1 MNKVLNAAVFTSLG
15 LSLIASNAFAKE
27 LKFDVNDSTGRDI
40 VSFNSNAPIEV
51 IVGHTNK
58 ITGTV
63 TIDDSLD
70 LSKQPLSAEFD
81 VDLASI
87 DTGIPL
93 RNEHMR
99 DNFLET
105 KKFPKATFKLKSIA
119 SGATVLKDK
128 QRVRIEANGDFTVH
142 GKTVQKKV
150 PVDVTYFK
158 LCPSTEGKFKNCDL
172 IQINATFPVAF
183 KDHGI
188 QRPEIVFQKL
198 ADTVFV
204 TVSATA
210 HKEVAAAAAAK
221 AGEKAAEKP
230 AEKPA
235 TAKKPAGAK

>member
-1 MNKVLNAAVFTSLG
+1 MTRLSRIAVLASVIAASLAP
-15 LSLIASNAFAKE
+15 SAFAKE
-27 LKFDVNDSTGRDI
+27 IKFDVNDSKDRDN

-51 IVGHTNK
+51 IVGHTSK
-58 ITGTV
+58 ITGSV
-63 TIDDSLD
+63 SLDDSMD
-70 LSKQPLSAEFD
+70 LSKQPLAAEFD
-81 VDLASI
+81 VDLATI

-128 QRVRIEANGDFTVH
+128 QKVHIEALGDFTVH

-150 PVDVTYFK
+150 PIDVTYFK
-158 LCPSTEGKFKNCDL
+158 LCPSTASKFENCDL
-172 IQINATFPVAF
+172 LQINASFPVAF

-198 ADTVFV
+198 ADTVVV
-204 TVSATA
+204 TVNVTA
-210 HKEVAAAAAAK
+210 HKEVA
-221 AGEKAAEKP
+221 GGSKP

-235 TAKKPAGAK
+235 GKTTAPAHK

>member
-1 MNKVLNAAVFTSLG
+1 MTKVSK
-15 LSLIASNAFAKE
+15 IASLTFLVGMTLIPTNAFAKE
-27 LKFDVNDSTGRDI
+27 IKFDVNDPTGRDS

-63 TIDDSLD
+63 SLDDSLD
-70 LSKQPLSAEFD
+70 LSKQPISAQFD

-87 DTGIPL
+87 DTGIAL

-105 KKFPKATFKLKSIA
+105 KTFPKATFKLKSIA

-128 QRVRIEANGDFTVH
+128 QKVHLEANGDFTVH

-150 PVDVTYFK
+150 PIDVTYFK
-158 LCPSTEGKFKNCDL
+158 MCPATEGKFKNCDL

-183 KDHGI
+183 KDHDI
-188 QRPEIVFQKL
+188 KRPEVVFQKL

-204 TVSATA
+204 TVSASA
-210 HKEVAAAAAAK
+210 HKEVTAAAK
-221 AGEKAAEKP
+221 APDKTAPAKTPDKTSPKP
-230 AEKPA
+230 PV
-235 TAKKPAGAK
+235 KK

>member
-1 MNKVLNAAVFTSLG
+1 MTKVSRIALAASFIAVSLAPG
-15 LSLIASNAFAKE
+15 AFAKE
-27 LKFDVNDSTGRDI
+27 IKFDVNDSKDRDN

-51 IVGHTNK
+51 INGHTSK
-58 ITGTV
+58 VTGSV
-63 TIDDSLD
+63 SLDDSLD
-70 LSKQPLSAEFD
+70 LSKQPLAAEFD
-81 VDLASI
+81 VDLSTI
-87 DTGIPL
+87 DTGIAL

-128 QRVRIEANGDFTVH
+128 EKVHIEALGDFTVH

-158 LCPSTEGKFKNCDL
+158 LCPSTASKFENCDL
-172 IQINATFPVAF
+172 LQINASFPVAF

-198 ADTVFV
+198 ADTVVV
-204 TVSATA
+204 TVNVTA
-210 HKEVAAAAAAK
+210 HKEAAAGAK
-221 AGEKAAEKP
+221 TT
-230 AEKPA
+230 EKPA
-235 TAKKPAGAK
+235 TKAPAHK